1 MGINLQEVSFSYVPR
16 RNKTKNIYAL
26 KDASLSIDTKGE
38 FICVVGH
45 TGSGKST
52 LIQLLNTLLIP
63 TEGNVVID
71 LVGKVNGRGA
81 YLSRSVNAIE
91 IARKKKILDRH
102 LEVSVGEE
110 IYTELL
116 KIVSEEK

>member
-1 MGINLQEVSFSYVPR
+1 MKKVPLR
-16 RNKTKNIYAL
+16 TCMVTREKCEKREL
-26 KDASLSIDTKGE
+26 LR
-38 FICVVGH
+38 VVR
-45 TGSGKST
+45 T
-52 LIQLLNTLLIP
+52 P
-63 TEGNVVID
+63 EGNVVID

>member
-1 MGINLQEVSFSYVPR
+1 MSNVVKQKKIPLRRCVATQEQFPKR
-16 RNKTKNIYAL
+16 ELIR
-26 KDASLSIDTKGE
+26 
-38 FICVVGH
+38 VVR
-45 TGSGKST
+45 T
-52 LIQLLNTLLIP
+52 P
-63 TEGNVVID
+63 EGNVVID

-116 KIVSEEK
+116 KIVSEGK

>member
-1 MGINLQEVSFSYVPR
+1 MSNVVKQKKIPLRRCVATQEQFPKR
-16 RNKTKNIYAL
+16 ELIR
-26 KDASLSIDTKGE
+26 
-38 FICVVGH
+38 VVR
-45 TGSGKST
+45 T
-52 LIQLLNTLLIP
+52 P
-63 TEGNVVID
+63 EGNVVID

>member
-1 MGINLQEVSFSYVPR
+1 MSNVVKQKKIPLRRCVATQEQFPKR
-16 RNKTKNIYAL
+16 ELIR
-26 KDASLSIDTKGE
+26 
-38 FICVVGH
+38 VVR
-45 TGSGKST
+45 T
-52 LIQLLNTLLIP
+52 P
-63 TEGNVVID
+63 EGNVVID

-81 YLSRSVNAIE
+81 YLSRSVNSIE

>member
-1 MGINLQEVSFSYVPR
+1 MSKVVKQKKIPLRRCVATQEQFPKR
-16 RNKTKNIYAL
+16 ELIR
-26 KDASLSIDTKGE
+26 
-38 FICVVGH
+38 VVR
-45 TGSGKST
+45 T
-52 LIQLLNTLLIP
+52 P
-63 TEGNVVID
+63 EGNVVID

-116 KIVSEEK
+116 KIVSEGK